1 LFSLLTSRIIYKI
14 GIMAAIIIAF
24 IISSFATLAYLQS
37 HQTLLGNSIN
47 IAGKNRFLTMNLLY
61 QASEY
66 LNEVYFFY
74 PSSSPISKGVSRV
87 NDAMNNLNSNI
98 MVLREGGIIGGIE
111 LKPLPSKF
119 LDSWKRIDRNWN
131 SYKSFILDS
140 VIQPDNIM
148 LQREQQP
155 SLRTSGLSATTTTAS
170 NASAAPK
177 TTYESTRIE
186 LEALTT
192 RLINSSDILVT
203 ELGVDSAKNSLNVVL
218 LEILFGIMNIA
229 VVLLIVYLVIKT
241 LKPIG
246 ALTHATYE
254 IKKGNLDIPIQ
265 KYKGNDE
272 LATLGESFYS
282 MVESIKNHIT
292 KQNQL
297 TSELRRLNEQLEQK
311 DKLKDEF
318 INIAAHELRAPIQ
331 PILGLSEIIRSR
343 ILRSKSSNS
352 NIGGAKLD
360 GSDEQFVDII
370 LRNAKRLQALS
381 ENILDITKIESR
393 TLKLNKEKFNI
404 NEKIRNVIADIKSKG
419 EEDDE
424 VEISFDDQRLGPI
437 VIEADALRINQVITN
452 LLTNAVKFT
461 KKRKSFGAQGNN
473 NYCAQDE
480 VRTTIIVSATIK
492 KKSINTYA
500 KGYKNK
506 NSIGNQCDV
515 IISIKDR
522 GTGIDPDIQDKLFSK
537 FVTKSDTGSGLGLYI
552 SKSIVEAHGGKIWA
566 ENNSD
571 GNGATF
577 TFSLPIS

>member
-1 LFSLLTSRIIYKI
+1 
-14 GIMAAIIIAF
+14 
-24 IISSFATLAYLQS
+24 
-37 HQTLLGNSIN
+37 
-47 IAGKNRFLTMNLLY
+47 
-61 QASEY
+61 
-66 LNEVYFFY
+66 
-74 PSSSPISKGVSRV
+74 
-87 NDAMNNLNSNI
+87 
-98 MVLREGGIIGGIE
+98 
-111 LKPLPSKF
+111 
-119 LDSWKRIDRNWN
+119 
-131 SYKSFILDS
+131 
-140 VIQPDNIM
+140 
-148 LQREQQP
+148 
-155 SLRTSGLSATTTTAS
+155 
-170 NASAAPK
+170 
-177 TTYESTRIE
+177 
-186 LEALTT
+186 
-192 RLINSSDILVT
+192 LVT

-360 GSDEQFVDII
+360 GSDEQFVDTI

-381 ENILDITKIESR
+381 ENILDITKIESK

-404 NEKIRNVIADIKSKG
+404 NEKISNVIADIKSKEEGQG
-419 EEDDE
+419 EDKIAIIFDE
-424 VEISFDDQRLGPI
+424 QEVDPI
-437 VIEADALRINQVITN
+437 IVEADKLRIYQVISN
-452 LLTNAVKFT
+452 LLVNAVKFT
-461 KKRKSFGAQGNN
+461 KSRVCESRCHDNHNVQ
-473 NYCAQDE
+473 QDDG
-480 VRTTIIVSATIK
+480 TIIVFTSRK
-492 KKSINTYA
+492 KYNNIYEKEDNN
-500 KGYKNK
+500 KGTSNHH
-506 NSIGNQCDV
+506 NDV
-515 IISIKDR
+515 AIISIKDR
-522 GTGIDPDIQDKLFSK
+522 GIGIDPNIKDKLFSK
-537 FVTKSDTGSGLGLYI
+537 FVTKSDSGTGLGLYI
-552 SKSIVEAHGGKIWA
+552 SKGIVEAHGGKIWA
-566 ENNSD
+566 ENNAD
-571 GNGATF
+571 EKGGATF
-577 TFSLPIS
+577 AFSLPIT